1 MAITPRPVFSEQ
13 LADTDTPFDVTL
25 AVADTAEDLVT
36 VPTSKFGRIISLVNE
51 GPGSIA
57 LKADAT
63 ATVTDLLLKEGEAY
77 SESRIEVSLRFS
89 FINVTAASQPRV
101 RGVLWS
107 GD

>member
-1 MAITPRPVFSEQ
+1 MPIQPRPVFNEQ
-13 LADTDTPFDVTL
+13 LADVDTAFDVTL

-36 VPTSKFGRIISLVNE
+36 VPATKFGRIISLVTE

-63 ATVTDLLLKEGEAY
+63 ATIADLFLKEGEAY
-77 SESRIEVSLRFS
+77 SESRLEVSTNFS